1 MKPLKLKQL
10 APVHVRRNDWKKQ
23 EDGSFRCGNVVIRCD
38 ERTPFGDGGYVFEK
52 WFIYRVETNGKLTR
66 VHPKSRPWGYGH
78 SGAAKIGA
86 SHLGNPVEGE
96 MRHEHR
102 TGQL

>member
-10 APVHVRRNDWKKQ
+10 APVVCRRNDWREQ
-23 EDGSFRCGNVVIRCD
+23 EDGSLRCGNVVIRCD
-38 ERTPFGDGGYVFEK
+38 ERTPFGGYTFER
-52 WFIYRVETNGKLTR
+52 WFIYRVEPSGKLTR

-86 SHLGNPVEGE
+86 SHLSKPIEGE
-96 MRHEHR
+96 MR
-102 TGQL
+102 G